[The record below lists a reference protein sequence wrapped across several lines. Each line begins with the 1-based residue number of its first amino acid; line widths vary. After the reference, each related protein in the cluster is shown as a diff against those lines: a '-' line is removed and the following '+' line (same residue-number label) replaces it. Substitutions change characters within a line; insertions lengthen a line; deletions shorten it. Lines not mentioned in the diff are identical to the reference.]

1 MIGIDTNVL
10 LRIFLRDDQAQL
22 DQARRII
29 AEAVIHAPVLINPIV
44 LSEFAWTLSKG
55 IKLSRK
61 DVASYIESIL
71 GADDLKVVFRASAER
86 ALAAF
91 RSGKAD
97 YPDYFLACIN
107 SELGCSTTATFD
119 QAALDFEAFSRVS

>member
-61 DVASYIESIL
+61 DVAS
-71 GADDLKVVFRASAER
+71 
-86 ALAAF
+86 
-91 RSGKAD
+91 
-97 YPDYFLACIN
+97 
-107 SELGCSTTATFD
+107 
-119 QAALDFEAFSRVS
+119 